1 MSSGRLV
8 GGSVK
13 RYHRGDREGHR
24 RKKSVLVVDDDSAI
38 LALCDRV
45 LKGYRVLQARNCAEA
60 LKLVESEAVDLVLTD
75 AKIPGECG
83 IDLLR
88 RIKGGDPDF
97 PVIVMSGFSEQET
110 VLRSLREGADDFIC
124 KKFIQL
130 LLRESIEKALC
141 RRNQRTELAD
151 RKRLECLRSGFLSL
165 ISHKLRT
172 PITSI
177 SLILQ
182 YLDQSVCGP
191 GANGFRQAIATAND
205 EVSYLG
211 RLVDELLLFSQG
223 MGGDELQREEVDL
236 ASLVTKVLQE
246 SPESQAKPGVE
257 TLFEPGPLPPLNLD
271 LRKISFAL
279 QQVID
284 NAYKFSEEPGQVSV
298 GLCQG
303 NGEVRIVVADSGSGI
318 PPDELEKVFDKFYQ
332 VDPDGTGQVRGL
344 GLGLFYAR
352 EYVLLHGGAITL
364 ESEPGRGT
372 TVTIALPLQ

>member
-1 MSSGRLV
+1 M
-8 GGSVK
+8 K
-13 RYHRGDREGHR
+13 RRHRSDRADQR
-24 RKKSVLVVDDDSAI
+24 RKKTILVVDGDSAI

-45 LKGYRVLQARNCAEA
+45 LRGYRVLKARDCSEA
-60 LKLVESEAVDLVLTD
+60 LKLFEMETVDLVLTD

-88 RIKGGDPDF
+88 RIKGADPDAM
-97 PVIVMSGFSEQET
+97 VIIMSGLAEQEV

-124 KKFIQL
+124 KQFIQL
-130 LLRESIEKALC
+130 QLRESIEKVLC
-141 RRNQRTELAD
+141 RKMLRAETAD
-151 RKRLECLRSGFLSL
+151 KKRLECLRSGFLSL

-182 YLDQSVCGP
+182 YLDQSACGP
-191 GANGFRQAIATAND
+191 GANGYRQAIATATD

-211 RLVDELLLFSQG
+211 RLVDELLLFSQV
-223 MGGDELQREEVDL
+223 MGGEELRCEQVDL
-236 ASLVTKVLQE
+236 VALVANALQE
-246 SPESQAKPGVE
+246 SPESQDKPGVE
-257 TLFEPGPLPPLNLD
+257 TLFEPSALPPLNLD
-271 LRKISFAL
+271 LRKISFAI

-284 NAYKFSEEPGQVSV
+284 NAYKFSEEPGRVSV
-298 GLCQG
+298 DLCQD
-303 NGEVRIVVADSGSGI
+303 NGGIRIVVADSGSGI
-318 PPDELEKVFDKFYQ
+318 PRDELEKVFDKFYQ

-364 ESEPGRGT
+364 ESEPGSGT
-372 TVTIALPLQ
+372 TVTITLPLQ